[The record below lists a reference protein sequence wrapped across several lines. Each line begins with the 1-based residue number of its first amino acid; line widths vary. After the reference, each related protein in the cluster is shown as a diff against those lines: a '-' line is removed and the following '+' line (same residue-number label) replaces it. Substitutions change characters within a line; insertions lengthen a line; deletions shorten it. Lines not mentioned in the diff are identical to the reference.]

1 MPSRSRPNMNGNAN
15 VEAML
20 RHDLYDEANRVT
32 PLFAS
37 SNLVA
42 ANTHSMGTFA
52 GPLS

>member
-1 MPSRSRPNMNGNAN
+1 MQSRSRSNMNGN

-20 RHDLYDEANRVT
+20 RQDLYDEANRVT